1 MPKLTRQVYKLNKRD
16 INNEE
21 SIEESLLVAL
31 GPDEESL
38 EESSAPIIIIDL
50 VNEIRSIG
58 P

>member
-1 MPKLTRQVYKLNKRD
+1 MYKLGERD
-16 INNEE
+16 TNNEE

-38 EESSAPIIIIDL
+38 EESSAPITIIDL